1 MFIRAPS
8 FSKERALD
16 YLISLKIVAKEASH
30 QKSGFYSAVL
40 RAMQEKSYVSNYQFK
55 LYLRALLGDKGDE
68 TVLDSMAKVE
78 KAMRAST
85 PRPFHG
91 RGRGRG
97 NRASARCYACGQ
109 IGHYQNFCP
118 YKGAPAAKRGKFVP
132 GLQDQSKN

>member
-40 RAMQEKSYVSNYQFK
+40 RVMQEKTYVSNYQFK
-55 LYLRALLGDKGDE
+55 WYLQTLLGDKDDE
-68 TVLDSMAKVE
+68 TILN
-78 KAMRAST
+78 AMKAST
-85 PRPFHG
+85 PRPF

-97 NRASARCYACGQ
+97 VA
-109 IGHYQNFCP
+109 IGHYHNYCP
-118 YKGAPAAKRGKFVP
+118 YKGAPAAKRGNFIP
-132 GLQDQSKN
+132 SLQDQSKN

>member
-1 MFIRAPS
+1 MW
-8 FSKERALD
+8 
-16 YLISLKIVAKEASH
+16 
-30 QKSGFYSAVL
+30 
-40 RAMQEKSYVSNYQFK
+40 KSYDNTDTDLSNG
-55 LYLRALLGDKGDE
+55 LGFSLCY
-68 TVLDSMAKVE
+68 T
-78 KAMRAST
+78 
-85 PRPFHG
+85 G